1 MRFAAAAL
9 QPRAKPEHAR
19 AKKSARRLR
28 WGCHGCHGEYKY
40 ETRPGRTAAVVAN
53 LTKPACLLFALFA
66 VRLRIV
72 GSLAHSTVEEHSGGV
87 PFNPWRRLCTPRTEQ
102 QAAGRLS
109 VIAQQRVRP
118 SGGLHPLLRHPKR
131 QIHVSTA

>member
-1 MRFAAAAL
+1 MGMPWLPRRIQVRDAARQDRRSGRESHQDGLPPLRPLCCAASHCWQL
-9 QPRAKPEHAR
+9 GAFHGS
-19 AKKSARRLR
+19 KS
-28 WGCHGCHGEYKY
+28 
-40 ETRPGRTAAVVAN
+40 
-53 LTKPACLLFALFA
+53 
-66 VRLRIV
+66 
-72 GSLAHSTVEEHSGGV
+72 V

>member
-72 GSLAHSTVEEHSGGV
+72 GSLAHSTVEKQCRLIRGGGSA
-87 PFNPWRRLCTPRTEQ
+87 PRAQNSRRRG
-102 QAAGRLS
+102 AS
-109 VIAQQRVRP
+109 P
-118 SGGLHPLLRHPKR
+118 SSP
-131 QIHVSTA
+131 SNE